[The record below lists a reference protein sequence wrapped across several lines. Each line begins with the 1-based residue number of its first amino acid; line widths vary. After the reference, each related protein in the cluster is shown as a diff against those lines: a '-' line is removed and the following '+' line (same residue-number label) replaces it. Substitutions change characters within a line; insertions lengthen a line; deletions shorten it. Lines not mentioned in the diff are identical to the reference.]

1 MQKSYL
7 LTALCFL
14 FFFGGNAQQNL
25 SETGNNPQPG
35 RFFIRPGAGMF
46 FKLAGVDESLPPT
59 VKEHAKNLRNGFVW
73 GIDGGYMISENDY
86 LGLTFSTS
94 KKSGEF
100 DLLTNINPITPPI
113 PVKVNNTESIR
124 YTGLYYGNR
133 RATNPNNTF
142 FFHYKGGIGLWNYKS
157 EFTSSVLSED
167 FKASN
172 IGFQLGLGIEALI
185 SPKVGWMLDTD
196 LLTGNVEIEGEKEN
210 LGQIRLTTGF
220 VFRF

>member
-1 MQKSYL
+1 MQKNYL
-7 LTALCFL
+7 LTCVCIL
-14 FFFGGNAQQNL
+14 FYFFGNAQK
-25 SETGNNPQPG
+25 SSPETGNNAKPG
-35 RFFIRPGAGMF
+35 RVFIRPGAGMF
-46 FKLAGVDESLPPT
+46 FRLSGVAETLPPSAQ
-59 VKEHAKNLRNGFVW
+59 EHAKSLRNGFVW

-86 LGLTFSTS
+86 LGITFSTS

-100 DLLTNINPITPPI
+100 DVSVITSPVTPPI
-113 PVKVNNTESIR
+113 LVNVNNTESIS

-157 EFTSSVLSED
+157 EFTSSVFSED
-167 FKASN
+167 FKESN